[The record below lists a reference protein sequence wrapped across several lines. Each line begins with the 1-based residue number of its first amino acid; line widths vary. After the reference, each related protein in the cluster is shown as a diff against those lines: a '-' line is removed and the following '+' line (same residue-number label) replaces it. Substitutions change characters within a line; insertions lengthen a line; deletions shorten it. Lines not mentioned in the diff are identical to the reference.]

1 MNITTK
7 RNNKR
12 DKIQQKFQV
21 LKRLLQKQ
29 KTQKNQNNKINFLQF
44 TVMTQKKKKQFYDEN
59 GYQTKKQNF
68 NHRVDM
74 ASLHKKNAHKLV
86 LREDQE
92 FLMRKSR
99 STQYRLQGT
108 ISSNQIIQQQTTQA
122 PTLGG
127 KYNKKRVI
135 SNNQDFSSPLNQ
147 NQNQYEQ
154 RRSSLGSYDDNENTD
169 TEELKS
175 NTKTHEN
182 LEFSNQNMRLQGQ
195 YRNPIQSQVSTFQRS
210 KVNKRIIFDAGLN
223 DNLESTFQIK
233 HLNKQINQSQSPDSV
248 QNYRIGQTTIN
259 LSRQEIKS
267 QSQLSNINNQSSKV
281 KNMVPKLNLGP
292 VHDIQ
297 QQRLNTLNYIENF
310 NQNQIQNQN
319 TNLVQDKHSLN
330 PHTHKIDGF
339 SDKVEEVQRLM
350 SQQSEEQDNDFIT
363 QQDIQLAN
371 SEIQKLRNEISH
383 KNLMLS
389 QLINQVSHSRIKQ
402 SGVKSQSPPKLQ
414 SSQLRFEVK
423 GKLQPIKATLK
434 HISQQ
439 EQYEESPMQLN
450 QNLRPRIQNTLTA
463 NQSQFKNHIK
473 NKQSMLKPIE
483 KRSSTQQNI
492 INNKLNKLKIA
503 DDQSSSPSKSLIGG
517 SARYHFN
524 NLDKNL
530 IEIKHTLKPQ
540 KLIEIKAKQQACYK
554 ILEILA
560 QIGKHING
568 EQSEINLEKHE
579 TTVKY
584 QRQFQVDLDQNST
597 FKQQLNQQKRKPR
610 QLEPITEIKQK
621 LALLQQS
628 KSNNNLIQQQ
638 PQRIPS
644 QQIQKPTSLNQA
656 TILSNSQQYV
666 SQNGLNDKRGMSGQ
680 KSKRKQQIE
689 TQQYEYQEQ
698 PEYEIVQQED
708 IEIPINPRYSKR
720 NNGMRDAFD
729 STKIEQIQNSDNKII
744 QVHSRNKSSQRPP
757 SSGTNLYSF
766 GMPVERT
773 PRDILKRQQ
782 KHENKNEK
790 PLTKQHKFDENKIYV
805 NPELKE
811 MERINRI
818 NGEPLQLKKI
828 LQQKVG
834 GFGKKDQKMRDRQIE
849 ERHQAHQLA
858 SNQNGLNYSQTSDSL
873 NYNIDQQSDKFAFKK
888 INPNERDEEIC
899 NFELMEKPRID
910 LFEKVFRDSVQ
921 VIEIIDDKEGDDSQ
935 KNQSNYTRSIQQ
947 SQNQQRQSRYVINS
961 KMTSNLSTI

>member
-1 MNITTK
+1 
-7 RNNKR
+7 
-12 DKIQQKFQV
+12 
-21 LKRLLQKQ
+21 
-29 KTQKNQNNKINFLQF
+29 
-44 TVMTQKKKKQFYDEN
+44 
-59 GYQTKKQNF
+59 
-68 NHRVDM
+68 
-74 ASLHKKNAHKLV
+74 
-86 LREDQE
+86 
-92 FLMRKSR
+92 
-99 STQYRLQGT
+99 
-108 ISSNQIIQQQTTQA
+108 
-122 PTLGG
+122 
-127 KYNKKRVI
+127 
-135 SNNQDFSSPLNQ
+135 
-147 NQNQYEQ
+147 
-154 RRSSLGSYDDNENTD
+154 
-169 TEELKS
+169 
-175 NTKTHEN
+175 
-182 LEFSNQNMRLQGQ
+182 
-195 YRNPIQSQVSTFQRS
+195 
-210 KVNKRIIFDAGLN
+210 
-223 DNLESTFQIK
+223 
-233 HLNKQINQSQSPDSV
+233 
-248 QNYRIGQTTIN
+248 
-259 LSRQEIKS
+259 
-267 QSQLSNINNQSSKV
+267 
-281 KNMVPKLNLGP
+281 
-292 VHDIQ
+292 
-297 QQRLNTLNYIENF
+297 
-310 NQNQIQNQN
+310 
-319 TNLVQDKHSLN
+319 
-330 PHTHKIDGF
+330 
-339 SDKVEEVQRLM
+339 M
-350 SQQSEEQDNDFIT
+350 SQQSEEQDIDFIT

-371 SEIQKLRNEISH
+371 NEIQKLRNEISH

-463 NQSQFKNHIK
+463 NQQQFKNHIK
-473 NKQSMLKPIE
+473 NKQGMLKPIE

-492 INNKLNKLKIA
+492 INNKINKLKIA
-503 DDQSSSPSKSLIGG
+503 DDDSSSPSKSLIGV
-517 SARYHFN
+517 
-524 NLDKNL
+524 
-530 IEIKHTLKPQ
+530 
-540 KLIEIKAKQQACYK
+540 EIKAKQQACYE

-560 QIGKHING
+560 QIGKYNKG

-584 QRQFQVDLDQNST
+584 QRQFQVDLVMATDSQMKSRSLNNRIYINAQNLDQNST
-597 FKQQLNQQKRKPR
+597 FKQQTHQQKRKPR

-628 KSNNNLIQQQ
+628 KSNNNIIQQQ

-644 QQIQKPTSLNQA
+644 QQYQQPTSLNQA
-656 TILSNSQQYV
+656 TILQQQKIVKNSKSPAIVLRKDQIKLFDKPINNPNKFQINQLNNIQLQNQNKIHVYQQEPDHILQDQQLIQYQFGISSDQDQSSSQQYV

-698 PEYEIVQQED
+698 PEYEIVQQVD
-708 IEIPINPRYSKR
+708 IDIPVNPRYSKR
-720 NNGMRDAFD
+720 NNGMIDAFD

-766 GMPVERT
+766 GMPVEMT
-773 PRDILKRQQ
+773 PRDILKRQL
-782 KHENKNEK
+782 KHEDKNEK

-834 GFGKKDQKMRDRQIE
+834 GFGKKDQIMRDRQIE
-849 ERHQAHQLA
+849 ERHQTQLYNQNNNNKINGNLQQERIDNDQINDLQQQQLVIQQHIKNRSRSRQQQNRNFQQRFSQSRNGMINSKRGSKNYKKSQLT
-858 SNQNGLNYSQTSDSL
+858 SNQNGLNYSQTSDSF
-873 NYNIDQQSDKFAFKK
+873 NYNIDKQSDKFAFKK

-921 VIEIIDDKEGDDSQ
+921 VIEIIDDMEGDDSQ
-935 KNQSNYTRSIQQ
+935 KNQSNYARSIQQ
-947 SQNQQRQSRYVINS
+947 SQQRQSRYLINS